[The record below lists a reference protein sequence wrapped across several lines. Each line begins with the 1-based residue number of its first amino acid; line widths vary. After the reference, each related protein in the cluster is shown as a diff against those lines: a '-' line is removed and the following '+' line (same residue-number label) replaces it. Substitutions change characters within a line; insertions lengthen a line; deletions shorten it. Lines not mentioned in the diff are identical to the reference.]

1 MRWAPATM
9 SRDVRCGTRS
19 ARSPALVAGLA
30 ACLAACLG
38 VAAAAAEVFYD
49 YATVV
54 DVEPVMESKLTPVP
68 TTLCTEAISKAPAA
82 TLEPGDVRALSPGLS
97 IGESI
102 RLERAARAG
111 PTEECRDVTRYE
123 PRREVKAYRVTYRYG
138 DETFVRRMRR
148 DPGDRV
154 QVRVELD
161 PMGRAQGGDWQRP

>member
-1 MRWAPATM
+1 MSKDSRW
-9 SRDVRCGTRS
+9 GTRS
-19 ARSPALVAGLA
+19 GRSPVLVAGLV
-30 ACLAACLG
+30 ACLATCLG
-38 VAAAAAEVFYD
+38 VPAAAAEVFYD

-68 TTLCTEAISKAPAA
+68 TTVCTETLSEAPAP

-102 RLERAARAG
+102 RLERAARPG
-111 PTEECRDVTRYE
+111 PAEDCRLVTRYE
-123 PRREVKAYRVTYRYG
+123 PRREVKAYRVTYRYN
-138 DETFVRRMRR
+138 DETFVRDMHR

-161 PMGRAQGGDWQRP
+161 PMGRAQGDSWRRR

>member
-1 MRWAPATM
+1 M
-9 SRDVRCGTRS
+9 SRDTRCATRS
-19 ARSPALVAGLA
+19 GRLPVLVADLA

-54 DVEPVMESKLTPVP
+54 DVQPVMESSLTLVP
-68 TTLCTEAISKAPAA
+68 TTLCTEAISGAPAS
-82 TLEPGDVRALSPGLS
+82 TLDPGDVRALSPGLS

-111 PTEECRDVTRYE
+111 PAEECRDVTRYE
-123 PRREVKAYRVTYRYG
+123 PRREVTAYRVTYRYG
-138 DETFVRRMRR
+138 DETFVRQMRR

-161 PMGRAQGGDWQRP
+161 PMGRAQGDGWPRR